1 MSFALGHRMSDSQII
16 RFGIIGTGSIAG
28 RFMAG
33 LQHVPAA
40 MATGTYNRTR
50 SKAMAFNGS
59 HGIPHAFDSVDEL
72 LASDI
77 DAVYIATPHPSHAA
91 LSIAALQAGRA
102 VLCEKP
108 AATSVAELDAVL
120 AVARDTGVLYME
132 AMKPP
137 FFPLYREIRQRIEAG
152 AIGEVRF
159 VRAGFANPNVPAGH
173 AVLDPAQAGGGLLDI
188 GIYAAFLACDWLG
201 AAQDV
206 QTLGRLG
213 GLDGVEEGGV
223 DTFASIQSRHERGI
237 SQLYCG
243 LDTSGSG
250 EALIAGTGGHIVIFE
265 KWWNPASATL
275 VHTDGRR
282 EELAMAPLG
291 SGLNYETAHFCELL
305 RQGQSESPVLSFA
318 HTRAAL
324 QLIGQARTQLGN

>member
-1 MSFALGHRMSDSQII
+1 MAELHTV

-59 HGIPHAFDSVDEL
+59 HGIPHAFDSLDEL

-108 AATSVAELDAVL
+108 AATSVAELDTVL

-137 FFPLYREIRQRIEAG
+137 FFPLYREIRQRIAAG

-213 GLDGVEEGGV
+213 GLGGEEAGGV

-250 EALIAGTGGHIVIFE
+250 EALIAGSAGHIVIFE

-275 VHTDGRR
+275 VHADGRR
-282 EELAMAPLG
+282 EELAMAPQG

-305 RQGQSESPVLSFA
+305 RQGKTESPILPQALSRSALGLITLA
-318 HTRAAL
+318 HAAL
-324 QLIGQARTQLGN
+324 RH